1 MGVLRSIGEKKTTPR
16 KNNGDHLGFVVKSAA
31 AGVGSTLEGAVDLV
45 EAGGHLLIGD
55 TEGAKNQFKDNVV
68 GDWYQ
73 KEREKYNPS
82 GVTGFIGDVA
92 HGIGNSSIFLLDAVA
107 PGLGTTLFFAGA
119 AGGGISSAA
128 EKTGDVG
135 WKEFGYGV
143 ASGVLE
149 GGLEKL
155 TGAGSKA
162 AKSVGSAIAKK
173 TGKSA
178 SAAIA
183 KQAGK
188 TFGKTVLKETVKGMA
203 GEFVEEAASEL
214 IDPGLQRL
222 FNIDENASTSLN
234 DVLYAGL
241 VGAVSGGVMTGSAS
255 AINYKSAERAGR
267 KIREAGET
275 EATINRAKAT
285 VEVLKKV
292 TDKAATDAKTEV
304 TLTEDMSGFAKTVA
318 KAKQRHENSKIRK
331 EGKRSAELTEMLEKN
346 IQGFESLTEDVRNS
360 AAGDALLGELRGNL
374 YYTKLA
380 YSIETEADELLK
392 YTAEQQ
398 QEIVDYINREA
409 AKIEGQRADYTV
421 EDFAADTDGI
431 RTQFAALEIGEVVIN
446 GVPTEEKAKATKTT
460 VGSDVEA
467 GAKTAEAAKTAM
479 AGAAGAAGVN
489 TASGANVGA
498 RINTTA
504 GADASA
510 DAKATMAG
518 QGGRASGV
526 YTITEGMSP
535 REIMD
540 AVADSWGLGEV
551 ERHMMHDTYTEDS
564 ALSPEDFAGAWADGV
579 NIGRNNMDPGGI
591 DPDGRL
597 AAMSERERA
606 NAIEAG
612 RIAGDIDKAA
622 RAREAEQKKAPPRL
636 ARSSAGF
643 RRQGSEYV
651 HLENGV
657 EMRSLS
663 DRQYAAVKVAGVVGE
678 ALDVDIYFHKTLG
691 GDNGVYDPETNTI
704 HIALDAGMDGKGVAL
719 FTLAHE
725 VTHHIYE
732 WSPAKFEAL
741 SDFCMS
747 KLGKDAKDM
756 IDKKLEKLDENGL
769 LKNMTYREALE
780 LAREEVVA
788 DAMEDVLTDGEVIG
802 DLVTHDESLWEKVK
816 AWIIRAIGKIRA
828 AYKGLKPES
837 NAGRAMAEFMHEEGA
852 ISELERIFS
861 EGVKDAGARK
871 RAAETLTSMNS
882 ENVQVSGEKKHSIK
896 KTSQIPY
903 SRQLRDIEDGVMNGS
918 NSLYIGKIANLQKVG
933 FSDAPFAMNQGDYRK
948 SRRQTA
954 HNKNYSSHAVE
965 YAFFEKMPG
974 YLADAPMFI
983 CKGDKITI
991 ITDYPATDTKGKPS
1005 FEIAGVWQN
1014 QKMEDDT
1021 VNQVKSVYPLDE
1033 IANKIQTAAD
1043 EGRLVITNKSKA
1055 EEMLASIGI
1064 QTSKQSNILSL
1075 ARDSITQTSPVVNT
1089 EDKKSLKFS
1098 LGSNGEQSEAGQ
1110 KAKKDKPVDV
1120 VGQKAGAAY
1129 KEIDA
1134 WVNEAFSGDYSDGSS
1149 DDAGLSSTAKWTI
1162 RKGIAEAFS
1171 SVDRTAT
1178 ARKLAESILENV
1190 MITKYADP
1198 DAFDR
1203 YTRIY
1208 EVLGEYRK
1216 SLKLDGLRED
1226 LQHMEDD
1233 EWRTVYNRWNS
1244 DEVTARS
1251 PDAVKQEIEERLGET
1266 MEMDHPADI
1275 LDWIDGE
1282 YVQARKKLRDMR
1294 TSAKKLILDEEEYT
1308 RRRAELATI
1317 IQDKMAD
1324 ASYDVLAEDST
1335 KFYREAYNAA
1345 VRKANEYLR
1354 GREDTLK
1361 ETYRQKEQYKDERR
1375 EAVTRQAQA
1384 RRLMARLNTMLFS
1397 PTKSKHL
1404 PSGMQQAVEEI
1415 LGDVDIGAFGQIKTH
1430 MAKLA
1435 TLEREIGKLE
1445 AIPVEARSAVQ
1456 NKRLDDMRYKRDMM
1470 ATEQYTAREQA
1481 KHLLEIY
1488 KAFGKSKDKLTLEAY
1503 DAEIA
1508 EALEQDLKAVEKKPL
1523 ASMSLESLKAVEKI
1537 FGVIYRSAVR
1547 SNQILSE
1554 ETSARIS
1561 DMGDAA
1567 VKEVEDAK
1575 APKFL
1580 KNKQFSLQTAD
1591 DVRAFFWRN
1600 SKPLTV
1606 FNLIGSD
1613 SFKKLFVKVLEGEE
1627 IWARDILEARDFVEE
1642 AKKKHKYDEWDLET
1656 RLEVKVKDGKTVKL
1670 TRGEIMSLY
1679 AYSFRKQAIG
1689 HLEGGGFVMDPMA
1702 VQKAII
1708 KGKNASWIKQKLND
1722 AERYTLDAESMGN
1735 IAKMLT
1741 EEQKQYVTEVQRYLS
1756 DVMGEKG
1763 NEVSRKLWG
1772 LDLFREEFY
1781 FPIKVKGE
1789 YLESQTGKTGDP
1801 KIKNKGLAHETVP
1814 DADNPLVL
1822 QDFMTV
1828 VCGHINDMSAYHSF
1842 VLPVEDLTRVLNY
1855 KPSNATVD
1863 EDGNFVEADDA
1874 TTKNYS
1880 SLKSVIESKYGKVAV
1895 EYVEQLLR
1903 DLNGGARREMATGII
1918 DKGITAFKKA
1928 STMASLSVLIQQPTS
1943 IFRAMAYIDPK
1954 YLFTVKRFS
1963 KGKHKERW
1971 ELVKK
1976 YAPVAIIKEMGGY
1989 DTGTGMRTASYIN
2002 APEYNGFTEKAKAF
2016 FKDADY
2022 RGEILGK
2029 GASLADEITWVQIFE
2044 ACVQEQADKLGKPDT
2059 SEEVLQAA
2067 GARFTE
2073 VIRSTQ
2079 VYDSTLSRSQLMR
2092 SKDTGMKMVT
2102 SFMAEPT
2109 TVVSMIID
2117 AIVAGERGDKKLVRM
2132 TVAGVLASI
2141 IVNALAVSLVYAMR
2155 DDDEEKTYEEKL
2167 LANVA
2172 AETAEGLNP
2181 LEYLPIAR
2189 DIMSLVKGYEVER
2202 SDMSLFASL
2211 IQSVQRLTS
2220 GSRSPYDKVVGV
2232 AGAAGSFFGL
2242 PIKNIERDAKGLV
2255 LTTMGIFKESSEKT
2269 TKTGMEQAVS
2279 EEFSYIT
2286 KLFGA
2291 EYSNA
2296 YELYRATVNGDTAHY
2311 ERVAARYDS
2320 ASDAEMALRKMLR
2333 EHDPRIAEAAEARY
2347 SGEIEVYTS
2356 IVDQIEAEGIFD
2368 RNMVIKAIN
2377 NELNRIRET
2386 ENQVTVPVDEEAADV
2401 EEAPE
2406 ALYSS
2411 FDLNQAIDAGDA
2423 ENVAIIIEEM
2433 VSERVSQGKTEAQAK
2448 AAIKSSVTS
2457 YWKKLYVEAWR
2468 NGDTEER
2475 KRIIKLL
2482 TDTGLYGDR
2491 NDVAKKVTEWV
2502 QSSSK

>member
-1 MGVLRSIGEKKTTPR
+1 MGILRSVGAKKINK
-16 KNNGDHLGFVVKSAA
+16 KNNGDPLVFAGKSAL
-31 AGVGSTLEGAVDLV
+31 AGLGGTVEGAVDLV

-55 TEGAKNQFKDNVV
+55 TEGAKKPFKDNVV

-73 KEREKYNPS
+73 REREKYNPS
-82 GVTGFIGDVA
+82 GVTGLIGDVT
-92 HGIGNSSIFLLDAVA
+92 HSLGQSSIFLLDAA
-107 PGLGTTLFFAGA
+107 LPGLGTGLFLAGA
-119 AGGGISSAA
+119 IGNSTSAAA

-135 WKEFGYGV
+135 WKELGYGV
-143 ASGVLE
+143 TSGALE
-149 GGLEKL
+149 AGLEKL
-155 TGAGSKA
+155 SGGGAKA
-162 AKSVGSAIAKK
+162 AKSISSAIAKK

-188 TFGKTVLKETVKGMA
+188 SFGKTVLKETAKGMA

-222 FNIDENASTSLN
+222 FNIDENASTSLG

-241 VGAVSGGVMTGSAS
+241 VGAVSGGVMTGAGS
-255 AINYKSAERAGR
+255 AINYKSAASAGR

-275 EATINRAKAT
+275 EAVLNRAKAT

-292 TDKAATDAKTEV
+292 TDKAATDAKTAA
-304 TLTEDMSGFAKTVA
+304 TLTDDMSGLAKTVA
-318 KAKQRHENSKIRK
+318 KAKQRHENSKTRK
-331 EGKRSAELTEMLEKN
+331 EGKRTAKLTEMLEKN
-346 IQGFESLTEDVRNS
+346 IQGFESLAENVRNS
-360 AAGDALLGELRGNL
+360 EAGDALLGELRGNL

-409 AKIEGQRADYTV
+409 AKKEGQRANYTV

-431 RTQFAALEIGEVVIN
+431 RTQFAALEIGEIVIN
-446 GVPTEEKAKATKTT
+446 GVPTEDEA
-460 VGSDVEA
+460 DVA
-467 GAKTAEAAKTAM
+467 DNDGAVETAEA
-479 AGAAGAAGVN
+479 V
-489 TASGANVGA
+489 
-498 RINTTA
+498 
-504 GADASA
+504 
-510 DAKATMAG
+510 
-518 QGGRASGV
+518 QGGRTRGV
-526 YTITEGMSP
+526 YTITEDMSP

-551 ERHMMHDTYTEDS
+551 ERSMMHDTYTEDS

-579 NIGRNNMDPGGI
+579 NVGRYNLDMSTI
-591 DPDGRL
+591 DPNGRL

-622 RAREAEQKKAPPRL
+622 RAREAEQKKAP
-636 ARSSAGF
+636 ARSARSQAGF

-651 HLENGV
+651 HIENGV

-663 DRQYAAVKVAGVVGE
+663 DRQYAAVKAAGVIGE

-691 GDNGVYDPETNTI
+691 GDNGYYDPATNTI

-725 VTHHIYE
+725 VTHYIYE
-732 WSPAKFEAL
+732 WSPAKFEVL
-741 SDFCMS
+741 SDFCMK
-747 KLGKDAKDM
+747 KLGKDAKRM
-756 IDKKLEKLDENGL
+756 IDEKLDQLDENGL
-769 LKNMTYREALE
+769 LEGMSYREAVE

-788 DAMEDVLTDGEVIG
+788 NAMESVLSDGEVIG
-802 DLVTHDESLWEKVK
+802 DLATHDESLWEKVK
-816 AWIIRAIGKIRA
+816 AWIIQAIDKIRA

-871 RAAETLTSMNS
+871 RAAEETAQASTGGKKYSIKYPTFTEQEIQENMEVLSDMDAVATIDESKLKKTGKNPGDIFNEAFEAMGNNIYSETFGDIALPKSSVKSEIRHGLTAEKIASIEAIPVVIQRGKVIFSQKKIAGAERIVVCAPIKIGEIDYYMGVMLQRDTQYQRLYLHNVVSVATEREAISSSQDNLVTTGSLEDENNLSITIILQKAVDVKIQKQKNKKSLEFSLGEQNTETAFEEELERNGLTSEGERS
-882 ENVQVSGEKKHSIK
+882 EAWGAPVRADADMTDRDVMLSIAAKVVKTDKEYEILTEYRSKHEVLEKM
-896 KTSQIPY
+896 QDELDEL
-903 SRQLRDIEDGVMNGS
+903 REEADRLRDIM
-918 NSLYIGKIANLQKVG
+918 
-933 FSDAPFAMNQGDYRK
+933 
-948 SRRQTA
+948 RR
-954 HNKNYSSHAVE
+954 
-965 YAFFEKMPG
+965 
-974 YLADAPMFI
+974 
-983 CKGDKITI
+983 DK
-991 ITDYPATDTKGKPS
+991 DPK
-1005 FEIAGVWQN
+1005 E
-1014 QKMEDDT
+1014 
-1021 VNQVKSVYPLDE
+1021 
-1033 IANKIQTAAD
+1033 
-1043 EGRLVITNKSKA
+1043 RSKA
-1055 EEMLASIGI
+1055 YKALNDENGIYKQISAITEQLA
-1064 QTSKQSNILSL
+1064 
-1075 ARDSITQTSPVVNT
+1075 A
-1089 EDKKSLKFS
+1089 
-1098 LGSNGEQSEAGQ
+1098 
-1110 KAKKDKPVDV
+1110 
-1120 VGQKAGAAY
+1120 
-1129 KEIDA
+1129 
-1134 WVNEAFSGDYSDGSS
+1134 
-1149 DDAGLSSTAKWTI
+1149 
-1162 RKGIAEAFS
+1162 
-1171 SVDRTAT
+1171 VDRELLRIEGMESVRNWVRQQAKAT
-1178 ARKLAESILENV
+1178 KTE
-1190 MITKYADP
+1190 
-1198 DAFDR
+1198 
-1203 YTRIY
+1203 
-1208 EVLGEYRK
+1208 
-1216 SLKLDGLRED
+1216 LRED
-1226 LQHMEDD
+1226 
-1233 EWRTVYNRWNS
+1233 
-1244 DEVTARS
+1244 
-1251 PDAVKQEIEERLGET
+1251 
-1266 MEMDHPADI
+1266 
-1275 LDWIDGE
+1275 
-1282 YVQARKKLRDMR
+1282 
-1294 TSAKKLILDEEEYT
+1294 
-1308 RRRAELATI
+1308 
-1317 IQDKMAD
+1317 
-1324 ASYDVLAEDST
+1324 
-1335 KFYREAYNAA
+1335 F
-1345 VRKANEYLR
+1345 
-1354 GREDTLK
+1354 
-1361 ETYRQKEQYKDERR
+1361 RQKEQYKDERR

-1404 PSGMQQAVEEI
+1404 PIGMQQAVEEI

-1435 TLEREIGKLE
+1435 TLELEIGKLE

-1488 KAFGKSKDKLTLEAY
+1488 KAFGKSEDELTRDAY
-1503 DAEIA
+1503 DEEIA
-1508 EALEQDLKAVEKKPL
+1508 AALEQDLKAVEKKPL

-1613 SFKKLFVKVLEGEE
+1613 SFKKLFIKVLEGEE

-1642 AKKKHKYDEWDLET
+1642 AKKKHKYGEWDLET

-1679 AYSFRKQAIG
+1679 AYSFRKQAVG
-1689 HLEGGGFVMDPMA
+1689 HLEKGGFKLDDSA
-1702 VQKAII
+1702 VQKAKI
-1708 KGKNASWIKQKLND
+1708 KGKETSLLKQKLND
-1722 AERYTLDAESMGN
+1722 KTGYVLDAESMGN

-1741 EEQKQYVTEVQRYLS
+1741 EEQKQFVTEVQRYLS

-1772 LDLFREEFY
+1772 LDLFQEEFY
-1781 FPIKVKGE
+1781 FPIKVSGDSVD
-1789 YLESQTGKTGDP
+1789 SQTGKTGDP
-1801 KIKNKGLAHETVP
+1801 KIKNKGLAHETVEG
-1814 DADNPLVL
+1814 AKNPMIL

-1828 VCGHINDMSAYHSF
+1828 VCGHINDMAAYHSF

-1855 KPSNATVD
+1855 RPSNAKVD
-1863 EDGNFVEADDA
+1863 EEGNFVEADDA
-1874 TTKNYS
+1874 TVKNYS
-1880 SLKSVIESKYGKVAV
+1880 SLKSVIESKYGKVAT

-1903 DLNGGARREMATGII
+1903 DLNGGARRELVTGII
-1918 DKGITAFKKA
+1918 DKGLTEFKRA
-1928 STMASLSVLIQQPTS
+1928 STLASLSVLIQQPTS

-1954 YLFTVKRFS
+1954 YLFTVKGFS

-1989 DTGTGMRTASYIN
+1989 DTGVGKRTADYIN
-2002 APEYNGFTEKAKAF
+2002 SPEYDGFMEKAKAF
-2016 FKDADY
+2016 FKDSEY

-2044 ACVQEQADKLGKPDT
+2044 ACVQEQADKLGKTDT

-2079 VYDSTLSRSQLMR
+2079 VYDSTLARSQFMR
-2092 SKDTGMKMVT
+2092 SKDTGMKMLT

-2117 AIVAGERGDKKLVRM
+2117 AIVAGERGDKKFVRT
-2132 TVAGVLASI
+2132 TVAGVLASV
-2141 IVNALAVSLVYAMR
+2141 IVNAIAVSLVYAMR
-2155 DDDEEKTYEEKL
+2155 DDDEEKTYDEKL
-2167 LANVA
+2167 IANIV

-2202 SDMSLFASL
+2202 SDMTLFASL

-2269 TKTGMEQAVS
+2269 TKTGMEQAIS

-2296 YELYRATVNGDTAHY
+2296 YELYQAAVNGDTAHY
-2311 ERVAARYDS
+2311 ERVAARYES
-2320 ASDAEMALRKMLR
+2320 EADAEMALRKMLR

-2347 SGEIEVYTS
+2347 NGEPEVYAS
-2356 IVDQIEAEGIFD
+2356 IVDQIESEGIFD
-2368 RNMVIKAIN
+2368 RNMVIRAVN
-2377 NELNRIRET
+2377 NELNRIKET
-2386 ENQVTVPVDEEAADV
+2386 ADQATVPIDEEAAADV

-2411 FDLNQAIDAGDA
+2411 FDLNQAIDAGDT
-2423 ENVAIIIEEM
+2423 ENVTVIIGEM
-2433 VSERVSQGKTEAQAK
+2433 VSERVARGKTEAQAR
-2448 AAIKSSVTS
+2448 AAIKSGVTS

-2475 KRIIKLL
+2475 KRIIALL
-2482 TDTGLYGDR
+2482 TDTGLYGTR
-2491 NDVAKKVTEWV
+2491 NDVAKKATGWV
-2502 QSSSK
+2502 QDSVK